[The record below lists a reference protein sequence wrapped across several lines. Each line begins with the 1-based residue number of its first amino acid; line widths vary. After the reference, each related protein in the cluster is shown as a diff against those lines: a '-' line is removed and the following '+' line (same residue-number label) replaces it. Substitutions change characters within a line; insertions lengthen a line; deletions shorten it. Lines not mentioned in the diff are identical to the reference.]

1 MTMAPEI
8 AAILADRPALPPA
21 RERPMPAFRQAVA
34 QGCAAAPKLAVELA
48 EVRDFTIPGPECE
61 IPVRLYRPLAGR
73 PPLMVF
79 LHGGGY
85 VIGDLNISDP
95 HCRALAH
102 GAQCAVLS
110 VDYRLAPEHPY
121 PKPFDDAYAALEW
134 AARNAEALG
143 CDPARLAVGG
153 DSAGANL
160 AAGCALKARD
170 VGGPRIV
177 AQMLMYPSTEYPHPP
192 RPSMIEHAATQL
204 LSADDCLYYW
214 DAYLG
219 ADEGLRRDPYA
230 CPAHAGDHAALP
242 PAFIATAEL
251 DPSRDGGEAYADRL
265 ANSGVPTELRR
276 YAGMPHG
283 FFTWLGHS
291 ARIDAAMAEIC
302 AWLRERMGEA

>member
-1 MTMAPEI
+1 MTMASEI
-8 AAILADRPALPPA
+8 AAVLAGRPALPPA

-34 QGCAAAPKLAVELA
+34 ESCAGAPKLAVELA
-48 EVRDFTIPGPECE
+48 EIRDFTIPGPDCE
-61 IPVRLYRPLAGR
+61 IPVRLYRPLSPR

-79 LHGGGY
+79 FHGGGY
-85 VIGDLNISDP
+85 VIGDLNISDA
-95 HCRALAH
+95 HCRAAAH

-134 AARNAEALG
+134 AARNARLLG
-143 CDPARLAVGG
+143 ADPSRLVVGG

-170 VGGPRIV
+170 TGGPTLA
-177 AQMLMYPSTEYPHPP
+177 AQMLMYPSTEYPSPP
-192 RPSMIEHAATQL
+192 RPSMREHATTQM

-219 ADEGLRRDPYA
+219 DDESLRRDPYA
-230 CPAHAGDHAALP
+230 CPTHAPDHAGLP

-251 DPSRDGGEAYADRL
+251 DPSRDGGEAYAERL
-265 ANSGVPTELRR
+265 AASGVPTVLRR

-283 FFTWLGHS
+283 FFTWLGQS
-291 ARIDAAMAEIC
+291 AQVDAAMAEIC
-302 AWLRERMGEA
+302 AWLRGRFGEA